1 MPGFLAQILPRAD
14 VNRKAWGIIRDMD
27 TRNIQVSLRAKALGV
42 LIRDARLARRLTV
55 RECAQAL
62 GVKAATFRAYE
73 EGRKSPSLPEIELLA
88 YFFKLPL
95 DHFWQ
100 REILSEAPQQAP
112 LPNLPLILNLRH
124 RMIGANLR
132 QERMNAGMSL
142 KTLAERSGISIS
154 RLKAYELG
162 ERPIPLAELELLLQ
176 IIDTPIEHFFD
187 QSGPIGR
194 WMAEQQEIQR
204 FLELPFELR
213 EFISKPVNR
222 PYLELAMRLSELST
236 EKLRAVA
243 EGLLDITL

>member
-1 MPGFLAQILPRAD
+1 MDSRSFQIL
-14 VNRKAWGIIRDMD
+14 
-27 TRNIQVSLRAKALGV
+27 LRAKALGV
-42 LIRDARLARRLTV
+42 LIRDARIAKRLSIK
-55 RECAQAL
+55 ECAQML
-62 GVKAATFRAYE
+62 SIKPATFRAYE
-73 EGRKSPSLPEIELLA
+73 EGKKSPSLPELEILA

-95 DHFWQ
+95 EHFWQ
-100 REILSEAPQQAP
+100 KEILSEAPQQP
-112 LPNLPLILNLRH
+112 SLPNLPLILSLRH

-142 KTLAERSGISIS
+142 KTLSERSGISIS
-154 RLKAYELG
+154 KLKSYELG
-162 ERPIPLAELELLLQ
+162 ERPIPLAELELMLQ

-194 WMAEQQEIQR
+194 WMAEQREIQR